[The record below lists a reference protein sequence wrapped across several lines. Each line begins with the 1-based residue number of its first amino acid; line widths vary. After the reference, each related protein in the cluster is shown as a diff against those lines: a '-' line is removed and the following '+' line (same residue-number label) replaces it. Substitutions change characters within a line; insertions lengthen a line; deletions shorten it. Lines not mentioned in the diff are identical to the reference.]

1 MTGVSSTTRKRSLRS
16 PSLGPDFWVSRILLT
31 LALSNHKQMD
41 TKYGIEDPNFTQQFD
56 TLQELID
63 AVIETGADPNWR
75 LTCNGKP
82 TPELLIDLI
91 QP

>member
-1 MTGVSSTTRKRSLRS
+1 
-16 PSLGPDFWVSRILLT
+16 
-31 LALSNHKQMD
+31 MD

-75 LTCNGKP
+75 LTRNGKP

>member
-1 MTGVSSTTRKRSLRS
+1 MI
-16 PSLGPDFWVSRILLT
+16 GPDFWVSRVLLT
-31 LALSNHKQMD
+31 LALSNHKRMD

-75 LTCNGKP
+75 LTRNGKP